1 MIGQR
6 VSLGEGREGLHAWDE
21 QFPLHPN
28 RRAIIIA
35 RARENSGEETIYRL
49 PVPMNEQGE
58 PNMGGLE
65 LIDRS
70 YMSSKESN
78 PAYNLLDQLLQGV
91 GL

>member
-21 QFPLHPN
+21 QFPLHPTN
-28 RRAIIIA
+28 RAIVLA
-35 RARENSGEETIYRL
+35 RAREAIYRL

-58 PNMGGLE
+58 LNLRELE
-65 LIDRS
+65 VIDRS
-70 YMSSKESN
+70 YVPEGDN
-78 PAYNLLDQLLQGV
+78 PGYILMNQLLQEA